1 MTLGSQYEIANSF
14 TDIFLSAERERIV
27 IYQPALYT
35 RQMRSTQLYG
45 DETERTR
52 THPLEL
58 HEAKGHTTMS
68 TSTHPLVHP
77 ASFLPHPG
85 KPVW

>member
-1 MTLGSQYEIANSF
+1 LAFISLLCILDKFAP
-14 TDIFLSAERERIV
+14 LS
-27 IYQPALYT
+27 YN
-35 RQMRSTQLYG
+35 G

-58 HEAKGHTTMS
+58 HESKGDTTMS
-68 TSTHPLVHP
+68 TSTHHLLHP

-85 KPVW
+85 KPVL